1 MGLIGETL
9 YAKYIKERAGRDI
22 LENESGFIIYRC
34 HGEECFLVE
43 MFIDTEKRGSRLFA
57 DLIRNLSDIAKVA
70 GCKIITATVYVADSG
85 KEHTLSSVFKL
96 GFKILKAEQGV
107 ILVGKEV

>member
-1 MGLIGETL
+1 MIGETL

-34 HGEECFLVE
+34 HGEECFLVD
-43 MFIDTEKRGSRLFA
+43 MCVDHSKRGSRLFGQMMSQ
-57 DLIRNLSDIAKVA
+57 LVDIAKAA